1 MNKWLYFAGG
11 LLAGIILTIVISFAI
26 NRYNSSPSQANE
38 DNKTEEGANEG
49 RNKPEGVTFF
59 DEPGDVIN
67 ESHFSVI
74 QVIADDAAL
83 VIGETSEGAFLGTV
97 FAITNGDGKYY
108 YDNEQINVP
117 KGKVVR
123 QIGIYKYPTKKD
135 MIKTV
140 PIITIMDK

>member
-26 NRYNSSPSQANE
+26 NRYNSSPSTANE
-38 DNKTEEGANEG
+38 DNNTEEEENEG

-59 DEPGDVIN
+59 DEPGDIIN
-67 ESHFSVI
+67 ERHFRVI
-74 QVIADDAAL
+74 QVLTDDAAL
-83 VIGETSEGAFLGTV
+83 VMGETSEDDFLGTV

-108 YDNEQINVP
+108 YDNEQIKVP

-123 QIGIYKYPTKKD
+123 QIGIYKYPTKKER
-135 MIKTV
+135 IKTV
-140 PIITIMDK
+140 PIIAIRDK